1 MSLIEEALRRV
12 PEPARDAEDAGSPR
26 PGGASQSTPATAVH
40 SWPTQPVGASSQPRT
55 SNMTDLLITVAV
67 AVFGFATVLGVGG
80 LFWISRAMRGNQL
93 VVVSAPP
100 GGARTPSAAAG
111 EAAARLAPASH
122 GVGTNAAQAPA
133 VETSPSRPESRPA
146 PAMQSPM
153 TISQRDSRRPKNPF
167 VLSGVVEGLG
177 QPYAV
182 INGEIISVGE
192 QVGNATLVEI
202 AEGNVRLRLPDG
214 DEVALRVS
222 R

>member
-12 PEPARDAEDAGSPR
+12 PEPAREAEDAGSPHA
-26 PGGASQSTPATAVH
+26 GGASQPTPATTVH
-40 SWPTQPVGASSQPRT
+40 SWPTQPAGASSQPRT

-67 AVFGFATVLGVGG
+67 VVFGFATVLGVGG

-93 VVVSAPP
+93 VVVSSPL
-100 GGARTPSAAAG
+100 GGPRTPSAAAHQ
-111 EAAARLAPASH
+111 A
-122 GVGTNAAQAPA
+122 AAQAPA
-133 VETSPSRPESRPA
+133 LETSPSRPESRPA
-146 PAMQSPM
+146 PAVQSPM
-153 TISQRDSRRPKNPF
+153 TISRGDSRRPKHPF

-192 QVGNATLVEI
+192 RVGDATLVEI
-202 AEGNVRLRLPDG
+202 AEGSVRLRLPDG
-214 DEVALRVS
+214 GEIVLRVN